1 MVEST
6 TLKDLAIF
14 TGYSH
19 IGYCREFVWIPGDV
33 IGRKQLPSRFI
44 IRGLKCEY
52 EVEALMIRK
61 DLYLRTEVGKEY
73 VVTNFQITDINSGE
87 FREAITKERR
97 NNRLR
102 IDLDDDFPGLYPL
115 S

>member
-1 MVEST
+1 MSIRDLILPIAIRRRPHQYRHLLT
-6 TLKDLAIF
+6 TFGNAD
-14 TGYSH
+14 
-19 IGYCREFVWIPGDV
+19 
-33 IGRKQLPSRFI
+33 
-44 IRGLKCEY
+44 
-52 EVEALMIRK
+52 
-61 DLYLRTEVGKEY
+61 
-73 VVTNFQITDINSGE
+73 FQITDINSGE